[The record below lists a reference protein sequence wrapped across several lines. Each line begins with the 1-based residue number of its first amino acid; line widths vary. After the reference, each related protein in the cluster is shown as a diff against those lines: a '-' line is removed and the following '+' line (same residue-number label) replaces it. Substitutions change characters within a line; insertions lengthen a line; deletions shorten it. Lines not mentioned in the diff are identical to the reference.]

1 MFCSIISTN
10 FCKKKA
16 FFDGNTCRNE
26 KKSLTLPQIV
36 YRMKKIF
43 IISLTLAMA
52 LTPISMLAETERDGI
67 EMSVS
72 GITLS
77 INGGNV
83 TINGANGEVMEIF
96 NLTGA
101 KVATIRIDSNEKTFA
116 LNLPKGC
123 YLIKVGKIVRKISVQ

>member
-1 MFCSIISTN
+1 
-10 FCKKKA
+10 
-16 FFDGNTCRNE
+16 
-26 KKSLTLPQIV
+26 
-36 YRMKKIF
+36 MKKIF

-52 LTPISMLAETERDGI
+52 FAPISMLAESERDGI

-77 INGGNV
+77 ISGGNV
-83 TINGANGEVMEIF
+83 HINGANGEVMEVF
-96 NLTGA
+96 NLTGT

-123 YLIKVGKIVRKISVQ
+123 YMIKVSKIVRKISVQ